1 VPFINSVRGTLG
13 ASGLTLSRGRFATY
27 SIGQPS
33 EFLSGGAQS
42 FSPGFFGVSNADSYI
57 IPNNSILESVTFRR
71 TQTSAYHWWVL
82 VCTKSG
88 DTYTQ
93 VYGALISVPT
103 GGSAGDVITTNLSS
117 AVTSFGSTTIPS
129 SGSYY
134 LGWHS
139 GNGGYV
145 GTTQSSNSMFWSA
158 GFPDMGAY
166 ASRAELSWRYANDVY
181 PQLNQSITTG
191 TTYNGQGGYNYYG
204 AGIHIALNC
213 KKLINSTPVLDGSAP
228 ERAAASALSIKNL
241 TGTTTN
247 GYYWIKPTGYS
258 VPRYIYCDMQNNGG
272 GWMLIG
278 WHGGQSGASGGA
290 NSHVG
295 DAEWNPAHV
304 LGAGVYSNASLTTPA
319 PASTDGYG
327 VGYKFVK
334 ALVVNNRSTCTFAAR
349 WNAGGNVES
358 SGQAATTTWYYNSD
372 STADWER
379 YDVRA
384 ALSPVWSS
392 SDSRNAWLRTGYPS
406 YTTSGRGGGGGGTGT
421 ASSYSGADWGVHP
434 FNMDSITTD
443 GNHGI
448 AITGYYASGT
458 ASNPNYIFQYGGG
471 HMATTDGS
479 WSRPMALWIKV
490 A

>member
-27 SIGQPS
+27 TIGQPS

-42 FSPGFFGVSNADSYI
+42 FSPGYFGVSNADSFI

-71 TQTSAYHWWVL
+71 TQTAAYHWWVL
-82 VCTKSG
+82 VCTRSG
-88 DTYTQ
+88 NTYTQ

-139 GNGGYV
+139 GTGGYV
-145 GTTQSSNSMFWSA
+145 GTTQSSASMFWSSS
-158 GFPDMGAY
+158 FPDMGAY
-166 ASRAELSWRYANDVY
+166 AGRAELSWRHANDIY

-191 TTYNGQGGYNYYG
+191 TSYNGQGGYNYHA

-213 KKLINSTPVLDGSAP
+213 KKLINSTAVLDGSAP
-228 ERAAASALSIKNL
+228 EKAATSALAIKNL

-258 VPRYIYCDMQNNGG
+258 VPRYIYCDMSTSGG

-278 WHGGQSGASGGA
+278 WHGGNATGA

-295 DAEWNPAHV
+295 DAEWNTNHA
-304 LGAGVYSNASLTTPA
+304 LGSGAYANASLSTAA
-319 PASTDGYG
+319 PSTSDSFG
-327 VGYKFVK
+327 VGYKFVQS
-334 ALVVNNRSTCTFAAR
+334 LVVNNRSTCTFAAR
-349 WNAGGNVES
+349 WNAGGTVPAGSAN
-358 SGQAATTTWYYNSD
+358 TIWYYNTD
-372 STADWER
+372 STADWDR
-379 YDVRA
+379 YDTRA
-384 ALSPVWSS
+384 AQSPSYNS
-392 SDSRNAWLRTGYPS
+392 SDSRHAWLRTGYIS
-406 YTTSGRGGGGGGTGT
+406 YTTSGRGGAGGGTGT
-421 ASSYSGADWGVHP
+421 TATFGGSTWGVHP
-434 FNMDSITTD
+434 FNMNSSAPDTA

-448 AITGYYASGT
+448 AITGYYNSGT
-458 ASNPNYIFQYGGG
+458 ASSPNYVTEYYGG
-471 HMATTDGS
+471 HMGTSDGS
-479 WSRPMALWIKV
+479 WGRPIALWIKV